1 MRADNKIDYSLLE
14 KAKPVNILAV
24 EDDQVAMSFLDGQ
37 IRGMGH
43 DVVTAV
49 NGQKALD
56 ILENHPDSIDVV
68 LMDKIMP
75 VMDGL
80 SAVKRMKANNLLRH
94 IPVIMITG
102 DESVEEMR
110 EGLDAGVFYYLVKP
124 VEDEMLRP
132 VLAAAIREA
141 QQSKTLSNELGKH
154 KASFNLIDTAKFNFR
169 TLDEARSLAAFIA
182 NCYPEPKRVL
192 AGLGELLINAIE
204 HGNLGIGYN
213 KKTELID
220 RNIWES
226 EVKRLQKLPEN
237 EHKFATATIAHKV
250 DGTYVVVEDQGD
262 GFAWKNYMHID
273 PSRAGHNHGRGI
285 AQANTISFDKLIYNQ
300 KGNQAVAFVGLGKQ
314 LEW

>member
-1 MRADNKIDYSLLE
+1 MRADNKVDYSLLE
-14 KAKPVNILAV
+14 KAKPINILAV

-80 SAVKRMKANNLLRH
+80 SAVKRMKANSLLRH

-220 RNIWES
+220 KNIWES

-262 GFAWKNYMHID
+262 GFSWKNYMHID